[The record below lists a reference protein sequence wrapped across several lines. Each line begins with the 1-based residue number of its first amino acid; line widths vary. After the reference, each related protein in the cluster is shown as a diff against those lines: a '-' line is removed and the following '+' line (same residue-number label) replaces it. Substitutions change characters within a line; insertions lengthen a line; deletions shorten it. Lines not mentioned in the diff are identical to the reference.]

1 MEGDMISYRKLKT
14 YLAATIA
21 VSALANSS
29 PTQAQDLH
37 RGKPITMVVGLA
49 PGVDPMS
56 IFRAESIPY

>member
-1 MEGDMISYRKLKT
+1 MISYRKLKT

-29 PTQAQDLH
+29 PMRAQALY
-37 RGKPITMVVGLA
+37 RGKRVTMVVGLA

-56 IFRAESIPY
+56 IFRAESTPY